1 MKSIHGVSEV
11 VDILGSVTSSPTKFR
26 FFNRLN
32 QCIYD
37 ASFGQLCRSASQVR
51 LVLEVTSLP
60 YTVPVLT
67 CSMSRDYVVALS
79 VVQQGNEIGTIDQ
92 MYVDGGTVTFVGEL
106 RFG

>member
-11 VDILGSVTSSPTKFR
+11 VDILGSVTSSPIKFR

-37 ASFGQLCRSASQVR
+37 ASFGRLCRSVSQAR
-51 LVLEVTSLP
+51 LVLEVSSLQ
-60 YTVPVLT
+60 YTAPVLT
-67 CSMSRDYVVALS
+67 CSMSRDYMVVLS

>member
-1 MKSIHGVSEV
+1 MRTIHTTRDVIDG
-11 VDILGSVTSSPTKFR
+11 LGSITASPIKFR

-37 ASFGQLCRSASQVR
+37 ASFGRLCRSVSQAR
-51 LVLEVTSLP
+51 LVLEVSSLQ
-60 YTVPVLT
+60 YTAPVLT
-67 CSMSRDYVVALS
+67 CSMSRDYMVVLS

>member
-1 MKSIHGVSEV
+1 MKTIHATRDVIDG
-11 VDILGSVTSSPTKFR
+11 LGSITASPIKFR

-37 ASFGQLCRSASQVR
+37 ASFGQLCRSVSQAR
-51 LVLEVTSLP
+51 LVFEVTSLP

-92 MYVDGGTVTFVGEL
+92 MYVDGRTVTFVGEL

>member
-11 VDILGSVTSSPTKFR
+11 VDILGSVTSSPIKFR

-37 ASFGQLCRSASQVR
+37 ASFGQLCRSVSQAR

>member
-11 VDILGSVTSSPTKFR
+11 VDILGSVTSSPIKFR

-37 ASFGQLCRSASQVR
+37 ASFGQLFRSASQVR
-51 LVLEVTSLP
+51 LVLEVMSLP
-60 YTVPVLT
+60 YTAPVLT

-79 VVQQGNEIGTIDQ
+79 IVQQGNEIGTIDQ